1 LSISDSRSKESVTT
15 VFFNTNNLGVVT
27 NITLDELF
35 LRDMNPIVIDIIDD
49 FFDSDFT
56 ASPSPDFSVNVDCP
70 YNTLFGGSNIGLF
83 SWNLLPFSTDGIWL
97 SDVIDTNS
105 LIDLVMD
112 VNHPN
117 LGVTSVEVLDHVGV
131 IELVPTGSH
140 WVLVRVTD
148 SSAGSFALESKDLSV
163 LSNRDVGP
171 GTGVNED
178 WFEVTFG
185 SVKILGVSLVIE
197 FSGDIGHPDLASST
211 AGNFVDTDSGWVLGL
226 PASSNE
232 VLVHRG
238 GHNARSEDDFVVRS
252 DSPNV
257 SGSTD
262 SDGGTFLVT

>member
-1 LSISDSRSKESVTT
+1 
-15 VFFNTNNLGVVT
+15 
-27 NITLDELF
+27 
-35 LRDMNPIVIDIIDD
+35 
-49 FFDSDFT
+49 
-56 ASPSPDFSVNVDCP
+56 
-70 YNTLFGGSNIGLF
+70 
-83 SWNLLPFSTDGIWL
+83 
-97 SDVIDTNS
+97 VIDTNS